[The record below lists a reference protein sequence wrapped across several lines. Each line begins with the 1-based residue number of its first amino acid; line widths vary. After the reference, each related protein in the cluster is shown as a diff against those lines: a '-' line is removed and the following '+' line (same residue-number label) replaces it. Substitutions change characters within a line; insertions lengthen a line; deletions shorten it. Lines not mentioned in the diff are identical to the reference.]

1 MSSGR
6 PNDGSSSNSRGYEPI
21 ACATY
26 DELGLRMMRGTC
38 TRFTI
43 ETPSTTRAVTGRIED
58 IYSDD
63 SAEYIR
69 LDTGDVVRLDHI
81 VQVEDVDD
89 AAQ

>member
-1 MSSGR
+1 MTNQPSPS
-6 PNDGSSSNSRGYEPI
+6 NDYEPI

-26 DELGLRMMRGTC
+26 DELGLRMMRSTR

-43 ETPSTTRAVTGRIED
+43 KTPNTTRTVIGSIED
-58 IYSDD
+58 IYSEN
-63 SAEYIR
+63 SAEHIR

-89 AAQ
+89 AS